1 MKAKLE
7 LQNIGGFKG
16 VRKFEF
22 QKGAVNEVEAP
33 NAMGKTSLIRG
44 LACALAYPLTHDEAI
59 KEARNQGILRESL
72 KNIYEKDA
80 AVHLEYDGHTEEWE
94 MGGDG
99 SFHRLPKDGNQ
110 GFLFAGMLTQEAQTI
125 RQLIQGNS
133 DFSWVP
139 QRLSYAQRYA
149 SAKSF
154 IDSQIN
160 DVKLK
165 NNALIK
171 RQEALLEEDSK
182 LKQKK
187 GERARL
193 DGERE
198 KLAQQVN
205 QREREQLE
213 QLNVKDMEIRHK
225 EERIS
230 EHEGRISRLQ
240 QEITRLEEQLKSN
253 DKDLQQCEEELR
265 SIEIEVVRREVIQ
278 KVSEIDKEIS
288 KWRKDVAMLNGQKS
302 ILTDAKGVLV
312 QRGEK
317 EGLCPVC
324 NRSTVDVSSL
334 EAGISKIGNDIQV
347 REREI
352 QALAAE
358 RTRWLQKEVAE
369 RRRIDK
375 LNQEIKRLNDNK
387 RGLNSTKS
395 RAVTELGNL
404 QKGLVKLKGEQ
415 TILVQERATL
425 GKETEKWKAETL
437 QVLKSIE
444 RGLQAVD
451 GEIADYTRKI
461 QEGSFISLYERERA
475 SFQQWQNRLHKLE
488 SRLREIREYYEQRQ
502 HQHEVQAIVNFNNNV
517 KRVMGD
523 LGFMEFDQIAIDRD
537 DMRLKVLRPGFIRQ
551 PVESLSTSEKYSIA
565 IVLQIA
571 LRETYLPSIPFFIV
585 DEVVVSYDE
594 ERKRRILDY
603 LDEMAREK
611 GLYIIVTKLSEKAGK
626 EILVKVR

>member
-1 MKAKLE
+1 MKAELE

-16 VRKFEF
+16 IRNFEF
-22 QKGAVNEVEAP
+22 QKGTINEVEAS
-33 NAMGKTSLIRG
+33 NAIGKTSLIRG

-80 AVHLEYDGHTEEWE
+80 AVRLKHDEHTEEWE
-94 MGGDG
+94 MRADG
-99 SFHRLPKDGNQ
+99 TFGLLPKGDER
-110 GFLFAGMLTQEAQTI
+110 FVWAGMLTQEARTI
-125 RQLIQGNS
+125 RQLVEGNS

-139 QRLSYAQRYA
+139 QWLSHAQRYA

-154 IDSQIN
+154 IDSQIT

-187 GERARL
+187 EDRARL

-198 KLAQQVN
+198 QLAQQVN
-205 QREREQLE
+205 QREREHLE
-213 QLNVKDMEIRHK
+213 RMKVLDMEIRRNGD
-225 EERIS
+225 RIS

-240 QEITRLEEQLKSN
+240 QEITRLEEELKGN
-253 DKDLQQCEEELR
+253 ATDLQQREEELQGID
-265 SIEIEVVRREVIQ
+265 IEGIRREVIQ
-278 KVSEIDKEIS
+278 KVSEIDKEIGR
-288 KWRKDVAMLNGQKS
+288 WRKDVSTLNGQKS
-302 ILTDAKGVLV
+302 ILADAKGVLA

-324 NRSTVDVSSL
+324 NRSTVDISSL
-334 EAGISKIGNDIQV
+334 EAGISKINNDIQ
-347 REREI
+347 ERESQI

-358 RTRWLQKEVAE
+358 RTRWLQKEVVE
-369 RRRIDK
+369 RRRIDR
-375 LNQEIKRLNDNK
+375 LNQEIKRLSDNK
-387 RGLNSTKS
+387 RRLNSTKS
-395 RAVTELGNL
+395 SAMTQLGNL
-404 QKGLVKLKGEQ
+404 KKELVKLKSEES
-415 TILVQERATL
+415 ILAQERTKL

-444 RGLQAVD
+444 RGLQSVD
-451 GEIADYTRKI
+451 REIADYTRKI
-461 QEGSFISLYERERA
+461 QEGSFISLYGRKRA
-475 SFQQWQNRLHKLE
+475 SFQQWQNWLHKFE
-488 SRLREIREYYEQRQ
+488 SSLREIREYYEQRQ

-517 KRVMGD
+517 KRVMTA
-523 LGFMEFDQIAIDRD
+523 LGFTEFDQIAIDRD

-551 PVESLSTSEKYSIA
+551 TVESLSTSERYSIA

-594 ERKRRILDY
+594 ERKQRILDY
-603 LDEMAREK
+603 LSEMAKGK
-611 GLYIIVTKLSEKAGK
+611 GLYVIVTKLSETVGK
-626 EILVKVR
+626 EIFVKVR